1 MEANYLNRFDVVCDS
16 DHRTLPEAELWTG
29 VILRAID
36 DLDRRTSLTPRS
48 AQDSAREWFASESD
62 EVGSFIWTCH
72 LIDLDP
78 NFIRSQLTK
87 KQRMTNPVEL
97 MASMAQGAKALRRKD
112 SPLPDSLD
120 RSQGTPPFKRLAV

>member
-1 MEANYLNRFDVVCDS
+1 MEANYLNRFDVVCGS

-29 VILRAID
+29 VMLRAID

-78 NFIRSQLTK
+78 SFIRSVVAK
-87 KQRMTNPVEL
+87 K
-97 MASMAQGAKALRRKD
+97 RRKE
-112 SPLPDSLD
+112 LYVVA
-120 RSQGTPPFKRLAV
+120 R